1 MVKALLIPR
10 RHCKKQRKR
19 AWALSWWTAFD
30 EEWQMADATRKGS
43 VCSDTLAII
52 SHLDG
57 LVYQKPPGILT
68 FLGTPAIESPGVA
81 EKDLEPGQRVG
92 GSVWMSS
99 MMMVGSCIILNCC
112 NSKIAKCFILSPE
125 HECVLL
131 FSALADCPFNRSTI
145 TCFSR
150 STLQVFQEEV
160 PRAKARQQ
168 LREAQNNDASRGLGE
183 ETGLRGV
190 KIQGPPNPLIQVLH
204 PWRNAI
210 YNSAWTPQKSIQQLG
225 FRRITPLEMS
235 KSSHLLTIQQLKE
248 KSSDVPRLLIPWN
261 LPTIRCP
268 ARRHCGGQELP
279 APRGG
284 DAALRGQL
292 STVEFYPRQPSMAS
306 FLWGKIFI
314 DHPFFLGGS

>member
-1 MVKALLIPR
+1 
-10 RHCKKQRKR
+10 
-19 AWALSWWTAFD
+19 
-30 EEWQMADATRKGS
+30 MADGRCNPKRVRLFGYFGHNLPFRWLSVSKTTR
-43 VCSDTLAII
+43 
-52 SHLDG
+52 HP
-57 LVYQKPPGILT
+57 YFPWY
-68 FLGTPAIESPGVA
+68 PAIESPGVA

-112 NSKIAKCFILSPE
+112 NSKIAKCFMLSPE

-190 KIQGPPNPLIQVLH
+190 KIQGPPNPLMGPPVQCGYSKLQWIE
-204 PWRNAI
+204 RMMAI
-210 YNSAWTPQKSIQQLG
+210 
-225 FRRITPLEMS
+225 F
-235 KSSHLLTIQQLKE
+235 
-248 KSSDVPRLLIPWN
+248 
-261 LPTIRCP
+261 
-268 ARRHCGGQELP
+268 CGME
-279 APRGG
+279 
-284 DAALRGQL
+284 
-292 STVEFYPRQPSMAS
+292 V
-306 FLWGKIFI
+306 
-314 DHPFFLGGS
+314 